1 MTDATSNANMP
12 IRVVVELCDGLISV
26 DRREAASR
34 GDTAERNLVSHE
46 SGAMVREREREIRM

>member
-46 SGAMVREREREIRM
+46 SGAMVRERERD